1 MVQQFKGIIMNKYIA
16 THTFKSE
23 ALRTQYYEVASS
35 MAPADIKA
43 MVTGDKA
50 VCLKNWTNGEKSMKA
65 YCQWEADN
73 PEAIIEQLGDMN
85 NFFHTESEEM
95 NDEIDFTSM

>member
-1 MVQQFKGIIMNKYIA
+1 MKGNFMNKYIA

-23 ALRTQYYEVASS
+23 ELRSQYFEVAGS

-50 VCLKNWTNGEKSMKA
+50 VCHKNWTNGEKSMKA
-65 YCQWEADN
+65 YCHWEAES
-73 PEAIIEQLGDMN
+73 PEAIIDQLGDMN
-85 NFFHTESEEM
+85 NFFHTVSEEM
-95 NDEIDFTSM
+95 NDEVDFTSM

>member
-1 MVQQFKGIIMNKYIA
+1 MNKYIA

-23 ALRTQYYEVASS
+23 ALRTQYYEVAGS

-65 YCQWEADN
+65 YCQWEAES

-85 NFFHTESEEM
+85 NFASFVGLTRKKQGWRCK
-95 NDEIDFTSM
+95 IRKI